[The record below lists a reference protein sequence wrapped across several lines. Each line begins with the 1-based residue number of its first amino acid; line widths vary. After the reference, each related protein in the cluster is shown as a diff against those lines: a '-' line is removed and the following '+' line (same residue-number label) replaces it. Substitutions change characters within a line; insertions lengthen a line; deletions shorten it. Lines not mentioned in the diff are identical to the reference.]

1 MTLSRVSLSAAAL
14 VLSAVA
20 ALGCPFDSHQKT
32 IDSASQ
38 CPEGQ
43 TISPLTGECVLQS
56 SS

>member
-1 MTLSRVSLSAAAL
+1 MTLSRIALSAAAL
-14 VLSAVA
+14 VLSAAA
-20 ALGCPFDSHQKT
+20 ALACPFDGHEKM

-43 TISPLTGECVLQS
+43 TVSPLTGECVVQS